1 MSEWALQRSQRGLQ
15 TYVALFALLAL
26 AAAALVAG
34 AISSNESPK
43 LSLPAGAPSAQS
55 PAANPPAGAAQAAKQ
70 SPVELPL
77 AFVQNEARPTR
88 ASAITRE
95 GAGHAFYFTPDKAVL
110 TFTKKHK
117 GVALHLTPLGASPDM
132 RLVAGEPGARARS
145 TT

>member
-26 AAAALVAG
+26 AAATLVAG
-34 AISSNESPK
+34 ALSSSNEAPE

-55 PAANPPAGAAQAAKQ
+55 PANPPARAAQTAKQ

-77 AFVQNEARPTR
+77 AFVPNRGQTD
-88 ASAITRE
+88 ASVRYSAE

-110 TFTKKHK
+110 TFQKKHK
-117 GVALHLTPLGASPDM
+117 GVALHLRPLGAS
-132 RLVAGEPGARARS
+132 
-145 TT
+145 